1 MEKEG
6 MDVNAVMDMLNK
18 KSGLLGVSGL
28 TNDMRE
34 LMKEKDKNK
43 KVKLALDIFIYRI
56 KKYIGSYAGV
66 MSGCDAV
73 IFTGGIGENNP
84 GLIEEICKGVV
95 SKDTKTLMIPTD
107 EELMIA
113 RDTYHIAAKRHF

>member
-1 MEKEG
+1 
-6 MDVNAVMDMLNK
+6 
-18 KSGLLGVSGL
+18 
-28 TNDMRE
+28 MRE
-34 LMKEKDKNK
+34 LMKEKSANK
-43 KVKLALDIFIYRI
+43 KAKLALDIFIYRI
-56 KKYIGSYAGV
+56 KKYIGAYMGV

-95 SKDTKTLMIPTD
+95 SKETKTLVIPTD

-113 RDTYHIAAKRHF
+113 RDTYRIVVKP